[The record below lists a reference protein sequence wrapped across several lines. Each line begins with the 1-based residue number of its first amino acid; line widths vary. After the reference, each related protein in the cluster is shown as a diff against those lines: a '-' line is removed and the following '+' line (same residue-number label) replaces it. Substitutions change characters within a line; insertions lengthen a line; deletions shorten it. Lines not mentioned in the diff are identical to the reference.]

1 VDKGT
6 PIRCRCP
13 ACGSRDVNL
22 SEYFIVSDVYEVRD
36 GHLADRVTGNWPQ
49 ATGEVGGECTKCKHQ
64 WRFRKN
70 PLQAAHAADNSG

>member
-1 VDKGT
+1 MDKGT
-6 PIRCRCP
+6 AVHCRCP

-36 GHLADRVTGNWPQ
+36 GLVVDRVPGSWPS
-49 ATGEVGGECTKCKHQ
+49 ATGEVGGECPKCKHQ

-70 PLQAAHAADNSG
+70 PIQAAYSAPSAE